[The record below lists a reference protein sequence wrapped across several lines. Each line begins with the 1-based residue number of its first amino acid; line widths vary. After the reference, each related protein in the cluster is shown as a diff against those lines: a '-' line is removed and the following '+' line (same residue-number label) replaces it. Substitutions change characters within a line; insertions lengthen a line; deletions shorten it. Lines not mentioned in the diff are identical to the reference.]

1 MISDKMMSLTKNNSV
16 IRAMFEEG
24 KAMAKKFGPENVF
37 DFSIGNPNV
46 PAPHE
51 IIDAIADVVNEED
64 PLYLHGYMS
73 NTGYEKVRD
82 AIANDLNKRFGT
94 SFTENN
100 IIMAVGAAG
109 GMNVALKTFLNP
121 GDEVLVIKPYFV
133 DYRNYV
139 ENYGGVIVEVECDP
153 KTFMPDMASL
163 ASKITPKT
171 KGIIINTPNNP
182 TGAIY
187 SAETLDEMA
196 KVLTSKEKEY
206 GTSIYMVSDE
216 PYRDLAYDGIEVPYV
231 TKHYH
236 NAVVVYSYS
245 KSLSL
250 PGERIGY
257 IVVPSELDDYE
268 NAFAGM
274 GIATRIL
281 GFINAPSLMQLVVA
295 QCLDCKTDISYYDKN
310 RKALYDGL
318 TKLGF
323 ECVKPDGAF
332 YLFMKAPIDDDK
344 EFCNVAKKYNLL
356 LVPSSSFGWKGY
368 VRIAYCV
375 SYEKIVNSMP
385 RFEQL
390 AKEYGLS

>member
-24 KAMAKKFGPENVF
+24 KAMAKKYGQENVF

-163 ASKITPKT
+163 ASKITRKT

-187 SAETLDEMA
+187 SAETLDEMS

-257 IVVPSELDDYE
+257 IVVPSELDDYD

-274 GIATRIL
+274 WIATSIL

-385 RFEQL
+385 RFAEL

>member
-1 MISDKMMSLTKNNSV
+1 MISDKMMNLTKNNSV

-64 PLYLHGYMS
+64 PLFLHGYMS
-73 NTGYEKVRD
+73 NSGYEKVRD
-82 AIANDLNKRFGT
+82 AIANDLNERFGT

-163 ASKITPKT
+163 ASKITPRT

-187 SAETLDEMA
+187 SAET
-196 KVLTSKEKEY
+196 
-206 GTSIYMVSDE
+206 
-216 PYRDLAYDGIEVPYV
+216 
-231 TKHYH
+231 
-236 NAVVVYSYS
+236 
-245 KSLSL
+245 
-250 PGERIGY
+250 
-257 IVVPSELDDYE
+257 
-268 NAFAGM
+268 
-274 GIATRIL
+274 
-281 GFINAPSLMQLVVA
+281 
-295 QCLDCKTDISYYDKN
+295 
-310 RKALYDGL
+310 
-318 TKLGF
+318 
-323 ECVKPDGAF
+323 
-332 YLFMKAPIDDDK
+332 
-344 EFCNVAKKYNLL
+344 
-356 LVPSSSFGWKGY
+356 
-368 VRIAYCV
+368 
-375 SYEKIVNSMP
+375 
-385 RFEQL
+385 
-390 AKEYGLS
+390 